1 MQDEGRRSRW
11 SLGFAVNRSE
21 AELRLTLI
29 AAVVGALAAYAAL
42 AFRLTTDGISLLLF
56 GASEAQMPLAAAA
69 LAWWHLLAITTL
81 GGLALGLMCRFLL
94 PGPLPQGVADV
105 MEASAL
111 RNARMPWRQGL
122 AAAWLNIC
130 SIGIGGSVGRE
141 GPIVHL
147 GASLA
152 AHVAERLKLG
162 PSLARTLLGC
172 GVAGGIAA
180 AFNAPIAGVFFALE
194 VVIGHYGLGA
204 FAPVV
209 IASLVGTIVTRVHL
223 GAEPLFGIGAQ
234 EVTSFLEVPAF
245 LLLGFTT
252 AIVAMALMR
261 GIALVRRLHERLAL
275 PAWLQPAVGGLVLG
289 GIAIFE
295 PDVLGV
301 GYEATGQAIR
311 NDTVLTTLIILGVA
325 KAVATM
331 VCLGSR
337 FGGGIFSP
345 SLTLGA
351 IVGAAFGLV
360 AGGFF
365 AELGSRASVYAVI
378 GMASLAASTLGA
390 PISTTIMIFEL
401 TTDYGVTFA
410 LIAAVAVASMTTR
423 MLFGRSFF
431 HWQLAERGVS
441 LDDQRELGLLRDQQV
456 RSVMHAD
463 HLTVAEDATF
473 DEIKWRFRE
482 HRAPIFVVDADR
494 KLVGTIEFQDLA
506 LAACADPTEAPPD
519 AAAIARR
526 LQTALVPDDDL
537 ATALAKC
544 RSLELEHI
552 PVVDGRQNMQ
562 VVGEVRQTDL
572 IHAYNQALLRARAIE
587 HGRA

>member
-1 MQDEGRRSRW
+1 MQDAGRGSFWSRVLVIDGW
-11 SLGFAVNRSE
+11 SAEFKLSIIAV
-21 AELRLTLI
+21 
-29 AAVVGALAAYAAL
+29 VVGALSAYAAL
-42 AFRLTTDGISLLLF
+42 AFRLATDAVSLLLY
-56 GASEAQMPLAAAA
+56 GVPEEEMPLAAASMTA
-69 LAWWHLLAITTL
+69 GTLLAITTI
-81 GGLALGLMCRFLL
+81 GGLGLGLMCRFFL

-122 AAAWLNIC
+122 SAAWLSIC
-130 SIGIGGSVGRE
+130 SIGIGGSTGRE

-152 AHVAERLKLG
+152 AQVAKHLHLG

-194 VVIGHYGLGA
+194 VVIGHYGVGA

-209 IASLVGTIVTRVHL
+209 IASLIGTIVTRVHL
-223 GAEPLFGIGAQ
+223 GVDAVFGVGAQ
-234 EVTSFLEVPAF
+234 QVTSFLEVPAF
-245 LLLGFTT
+245 LLLGFAT
-252 AIVAMALMR
+252 AIVAIAMMR
-261 GIALVRRLHERLAL
+261 GVAVVRRFHEKLGV
-275 PAWLQPAVGGLVLG
+275 PDWLQPAVGGLALGTIALAEPAVLG
-289 GIAIFE
+289 I
-295 PDVLGV
+295 

-311 NDTVLTTLIILGVA
+311 NDTTLLPLVTLGLA
-325 KAVATM
+325 KAAATAI
-331 VCLGSR
+331 CLGSR

-345 SLTLGA
+345 SLALGA

-360 AGGFF
+360 AAAIFP
-365 AELGSRASVYAVI
+365 ELGSRASVYAVI

-423 MLFGRSFF
+423 TLFGQSFF

-441 LDDQRELGLLRDQQV
+441 LDDQRELGVLRDQHV
-456 RSVMHAD
+456 RSVMHVD
-463 HLTVAEDATF
+463 HITVAEDATF
-473 DEIKWRFRE
+473 DEIKQQFRQ
-482 HRAPIFVVDADR
+482 HHAPIFVVDAER

-506 LAACADPTEAPPD
+506 DAACADPAEAPSN
-519 AAAIARR
+519 AAAMARR
-526 LQTALVPDDDL
+526 QRTALVPEDDL
-537 ATALAKC
+537 ATAFTKC
-544 RSLELEHI
+544 RSLQMEHI
-552 PVVDGRQNMQ
+552 AVVRSLASMK

-572 IHAYNQALLRARAIE
+572 IRAYNEALLRARAIE
-587 HGRA
+587 HGQA